1 MTTSAIVQLALYLGA
16 VLLLMKP
23 LGTFMARV
31 YAGAPGPLGRVLGP
45 LERLIYRSSGI
56 DPAKEMS
63 WKIYAL
69 AMLLFNLA
77 GGLLLYAILRLQH
90 LLPLN
95 PYGFGPLSP
104 DLAFNTAVSF
114 ITNTNWQSYSGETTM
129 SQLSQIGGLMVQ
141 HFVCAA
147 SAMAVMV
154 ALVRGLVRKQASS
167 IGNFWAD
174 MVRTNLYILLPI
186 SLVLAVVL
194 AQQGVPQAFGKG
206 AVASLVQPT
215 SYDDPVLGPDGKPAQ
230 DAQGKPVTKKVDV
243 KEQAIPVGPVAAFVA
258 IKQVGSNGGGY
269 YNANSAHPFENP
281 TPLTNFLELLVIPL
295 LAAASI
301 YMFGKMAGDT
311 RQAWALT
318 AALMIIL
325 VAATSVAAWSE
336 HRGNPK
342 LAELGVD
349 QATTPLQSGGNMEG
363 KELRFGAEM
372 GAIWGVSAT
381 ATSNGSVNSMH
392 DSWTPLAGLVP
403 LVMMDLGE
411 VIFGGVGCGLYG
423 LLLFVFVAVFI
434 AGLMVGRTPEY
445 LGKKIEAYEVKMA
458 AIALLTPVLAILA
471 GSALA
476 VVTGGGR
483 AGVFNPGPHGFSE
496 IFYAF
501 SSAGQN
507 NGSAFGGINANTP
520 FYNTALGIV
529 ILFGR
534 FWPMLPVLAIA
545 GSAARKKSVPVTT
558 GTLPTHTPLFMVMLV
573 SVVLII
579 GALTY
584 FPALAL
590 GPVVEHLMM

>member
-1 MTTSAIVQLALYLGA
+1 MSASAIAQLALYVGA

-23 LGTFMARV
+23 LGSYMLRV
-31 YAGAPGPLGRVLGP
+31 YEGSPGVIGRVLGP
-45 LERLIYRSSGI
+45 VERLIYRASGI
-56 DPAKEMS
+56 DPAKDMG
-63 WKIYAL
+63 WKTYAL
-69 AMLLFNLA
+69 TMLLFNFSGA
-77 GGLLLYAILRLQH
+77 LLLYVILRVQH

-95 PYGFGPLSP
+95 PYGFGALSP
-104 DLAFNTAVSF
+104 DLAFNTAMSF
-114 ITNTNWQSYSGETTM
+114 LTNTNWQSYSGENVM
-129 SQLSQIGGLMVQ
+129 SQLSQVGGLMVQ

-154 ALVRGLVRKQASS
+154 ALIRGLVRKQAST
-167 IGNFWAD
+167 IGNFWVD
-174 MVRTNLYILLPI
+174 MVRTNLYILVPL
-186 SLVLAVVL
+186 SFVLALVL
-194 AQQGVPQAFGKG
+194 AQQGVPQTFGKG
-206 AVASLVQPT
+206 ATASLVQAT
-215 SYDDPVLGPDGKPAQ
+215 SYDDPVLGPDGKPTN
-230 DAQGKPVTKKVDV
+230 DAQGKPVTKKVEV
-243 KEQAIPVGPVAAFVA
+243 KEQVIPVGPVAGFVA
-258 IKQVGSNGGGY
+258 IKQLGSNGGGY

-281 TPLTNFLELLVIPL
+281 TPLTNFFELLVIPL

-301 YMFGKMAGDT
+301 YMFGKMVRDT
-311 RQAWALT
+311 RQGWALT
-318 AALMIIL
+318 VTLTTLL
-325 VAATSVAAWSE
+325 VVGIAVAAWSE
-336 HRGNPK
+336 LRGNPK
-342 LAELGVD
+342 LAALGVD
-349 QATTPLQSGGNMEG
+349 QATTALQSGGNMEG

-392 DSWTPLAGLVP
+392 DSWTPIGGLIP

-411 VIFGGVGCGLYG
+411 VVFGGVGCGLYG

-445 LGKKIEAYEVKMA
+445 LGKKIESYEVKMA
-458 AIALLTPVLAILA
+458 SIALLTPVLVILG

-476 VVTGGGR
+476 VVTAAGK
-483 AGVFNPGPHGFSE
+483 AGVSNPGPHGFSE

-507 NGSAFGGINANTP
+507 NGSAFAGINANTP
-520 FYNTALGIV
+520 FYNLVLGIV

-534 FWPMLPVLAIA
+534 FWPMLAVLAIA
-545 GSAARKKSVPVTT
+545 GSVAAKKSVPVTA

-573 SVVLII
+573 SVILIM

-590 GPVVEHLMM
+590 GPIVEHLMM

>member
-1 MTTSAIVQLALYLGA
+1 MSASSIAQLALYLGA

-23 LGTFMARV
+23 LGTYMLRV
-31 YAGAPGPLGRVLGP
+31 YEGSPGVVGRVLGP
-45 LERLIYRSSGI
+45 IERLIYRASGV
-56 DPAKEMS
+56 DPAKGMG
-63 WKIYAL
+63 WKTYAL
-69 AMLLFNLA
+69 AMLLFNFA
-77 GGLLLYAILRLQH
+77 GALLLYAILRAQH

-95 PYGFGPLSP
+95 PYGFGALSP

-114 ITNTNWQSYSGETTM
+114 LTNTNWQSYSGENVM
-129 SQLSQIGGLMVQ
+129 SQLSQVGGLMVQ

-154 ALVRGLVRKQASS
+154 ALVRGLVRKQAST
-167 IGNFWAD
+167 IGNFWVD
-174 MVRTNLYILLPI
+174 LVRTNLYILLPL

-194 AQQGVPQAFGKG
+194 AQQGVPQTFGKG
-206 AVASLVQPT
+206 ATASLVQPT
-215 SYDDPVLGPDGKPAQ
+215 SYDDPVLGADGKPAN
-230 DAQGKPVTKKVDV
+230 DAQGKPITKKVDV
-243 KEQAIPVGPVAAFVA
+243 KEQVIPVGPAAAFVA
-258 IKQVGSNGGGY
+258 IKQLGSNGGGY

-301 YMFGKMAGDT
+301 YMFGRMVRDT
-311 RQAWALT
+311 RQGWALT
-318 AALMIIL
+318 VTVTALL
-325 VAATSVAAWSE
+325 VVGIAVAAWSE

-342 LAELGVD
+342 LVDLGVD
-349 QATTPLQSGGNMEG
+349 QTTTALQSGGNMEG

-392 DSWTPLAGLVP
+392 DSWTPLGGLVP

-411 VIFGGVGCGLYG
+411 VVFGGVGCGLYG

-445 LGKKIEAYEVKMA
+445 LGKKIESYEVKMA
-458 AIALLTPVLAILA
+458 SIAILTPVLAILA

-476 VVTGGGR
+476 VVTAAGK
-483 AGVFNPGPHGFSE
+483 AGVANPGPHGFSE

-507 NGSAFGGINANTP
+507 NGSAFAGLNANTP
-520 FYNTALGIV
+520 FYNTALGIA

-545 GSAARKKSVPVTT
+545 GSVAAKKSVPVTA

-573 SVVLII
+573 CVILIM

-590 GPVVEHLMM
+590 GPIVEHLMM

>member
-1 MTTSAIVQLALYLGA
+1 MPSSTVVQLALYLGA

-23 LGTFMARV
+23 LGTHMLRV
-31 YAGAPGPLGRVLGP
+31 YEGNPGLLGRLLGP
-45 LERLIYRSSGI
+45 VERLIYRAAGV
-56 DPAKEMS
+56 DPSAEMG
-63 WKIYAL
+63 WRIYAL
-69 AMLLFNLA
+69 ATLLFNLA
-77 GGLLLYAILRLQH
+77 GGLLLYGILRVQH

-95 PYGFGPLSP
+95 PYGFGAVAP

-114 ITNTNWQSYSGETTM
+114 LTNTNWQSYSGENVM
-129 SQLSQIGGLMVQ
+129 SQLSQVGGLMVQ

-154 ALVRGLVRKQASS
+154 ALVRGLSRRQAST

-174 MVRTNLYILLPI
+174 LVRTNLYILLPL

-194 AQQGVPQAFGKG
+194 VGQGVPQSFGRG
-206 AVASLVQPT
+206 ATATLLQPT
-215 SYDDPVLGPDGKPAQ
+215 SYDDPVAGPDGKLVN
-230 DAQGKPVTKKVDV
+230 DAQGKPVTRKVEV
-243 KEQAIPVGPVAAFVA
+243 AEQSIPTGPVAAFEA
-258 IKQVGSNGGGY
+258 IKELGSNGGGY

-281 TPLTNFLELLVIPL
+281 TPLSNFLELLAIPL

-301 YMFGKMAGDT
+301 YMFGRKVGDT
-311 RQAWALT
+311 RQGWALT
-318 AALMIIL
+318 ATLTALL
-325 VAATSVAAWSE
+325 VAGIAVAAVVE
-336 HRGNPK
+336 QKGNPR

-349 QATTPLQSGGNMEG
+349 QAAAATQPGGNMEG
-363 KELRFGAEM
+363 KEARFGT
-372 GAIWGVSAT
+372 GPSAIWGVSAT

-392 DSWTPLAGLVP
+392 DSWMPVAGLVP

-411 VIFGGVGCGLYG
+411 VVFGGVGCGLYG
-423 LLLFVFVAVFI
+423 LLLFVFLAVFI

-445 LGKKIEAYEVKMA
+445 LGKKIESYEVKMA
-458 AIALLTPVLAILA
+458 SIALLTPVLAILA

-476 VVTGGGR
+476 VVTGAGK
-483 AGVFNPGPHGFSE
+483 AGVSNPGPHGFSE

-507 NGSAFGGINANTP
+507 NGSAFAGLNANTP
-520 FYNTALGIV
+520 FYNASLGVV

-534 FWPMLPVLAIA
+534 FWPMVPVLAIA
-545 GSAARKKSVPVTT
+545 GSVAAKKSVPVSA

-573 SVVLII
+573 SVILIM

-590 GPVVEHLMM
+590 GPIVEHLML

>member
-1 MTTSAIVQLALYLGA
+1 MSSSAIVELVLYLGA

-23 LGTFMARV
+23 LGTYMLRV
-31 YAGAPGPLGRVLGP
+31 YEGTPGVIGRVLGP
-45 LERLIYRSSGI
+45 VERLTYRISGI
-56 DPAKEMS
+56 DPAKDMG
-63 WKIYAL
+63 WKTYAL
-69 AMLLFNLA
+69 TMLLFNLA
-77 GGLLLYAILRLQH
+77 GALLLYLVLRLQH

-95 PYGFGPLSP
+95 PYGFGPLTP

-114 ITNTNWQSYSGETTM
+114 LTNTNWQNYGGEATM
-129 SQLSQIGGLMVQ
+129 STLSQMSALMVQ
-141 HFVCAA
+141 HFVSAA
-147 SAMAVMV
+147 SALAVMV
-154 ALVRGLVRKQASS
+154 ALIRGLTRRQASA

-174 MVRTNLYILLPI
+174 MVRSALYILLPI
-186 SLVLAVVL
+186 SLVLALVFS
-194 AQQGVPQAFGKG
+194 QQGVPQTLAKG
-206 AVASLVQPT
+206 ATASLVQPT
-215 SYDDPVLGPDGKPAQ
+215 SYDDPVLDKDGKPTN
-230 DAQGKPVTKKVDV
+230 DAQGKPVTKKVEV
-243 KEQAIPVGPVAAFVA
+243 RQQEIPVGPVASYLA
-258 IKQVGSNGGGY
+258 IKQLGSNGGGW

-295 LAAASI
+295 LAAASL
-301 YMFGKMAGDT
+301 YMFGKMVRDT
-311 RQAWALT
+311 RQGWALT
-318 AALMIIL
+318 VALTALL
-325 VAATSVAAWSE
+325 VVGIVVAAWSE

-342 LAELGVD
+342 LTELGVD
-349 QATTPLQSGGNMEG
+349 QATTALQSGGNMEG

-392 DSWTPLAGLVP
+392 DSWTPLGGLVP

-411 VIFGGVGCGLYG
+411 VVFGGVGCGLYG

-445 LGKKIEAYEVKMA
+445 LGKKIESYEVKMA
-458 AIALLTPVLAILA
+458 SIALLTPVLAILA
-471 GSALA
+471 GAAIAA
-476 VVTGGGR
+476 VTAAGK
-483 AGVFNPGPHGFSE
+483 AGVSNPGPHGFSE

-507 NGSAFGGINANTP
+507 NGSAFAGLNGNTP

-534 FWPMLPVLAIA
+534 FWPMVAVLAIA
-545 GSAARKKSVPVTT
+545 GSAAAKKSVPITS
-558 GTLPTHTPLFMVMLV
+558 GTLATHTPLFMVMLV
-573 SVVLII
+573 SVILIM

>member
-77 GGLLLYAILRLQH
+77 GGLLLYATLRLQH

-129 SQLSQIGGLMVQ
+129 SQLSQVGGLMVQ

-206 AVASLVQPT
+206 AVASLVQAT

-230 DAQGKPVTKKVDV
+230 DAQGKAVTKKVDV
-243 KEQAIPVGPVAAFVA
+243 KEQVIPVGPVAAFVA

-301 YMFGKMAGDT
+301 YMFGEMAGDT

-325 VAATSVAAWSE
+325 VAGTGIAAWSE

-392 DSWTPLAGLVP
+392 DSGTPLAGLVP

-476 VVTGGGR
+476 VVTGAGR
-483 AGVFNPGPHGFSE
+483 AGVLNPGPHGFSE

-507 NGSAFGGINANTP
+507 NGSAFAGINANTP

-545 GSAARKKSVPVTT
+545 GSAAKKKSVPVTT